1 LNNGL
6 TLAAGQALHFYG
18 KAVGAINS
26 GDGVQFAGVQGDHIL
41 IKKSVAAELQAN
53 PSYFI
58 GIAATNIADEA
69 FGYVIW
75 FGYVQNLDT
84 TGLSAGQILYAN
96 TNDGAANGSLTTTKP
111 LATKGII
118 QVAAVI
124 KLENGNANNGIFLVR
139 PQFLSVTIDQV
150 AGLQDALNSLIGG
163 NKLLG
168 LLDVQDPVNIETTYV
183 STTSRFYGNIFA
195 GETIYRVEDGLV
207 YTIAQ
212 SRTIN
217 GTGTLENYYDG
228 T

>member
-1 LNNGL
+1 M
-6 TLAAGQALHFYG
+6 
-18 KAVGAINS
+18 
-26 GDGVQFAGVQGDHIL
+26 
-41 IKKSVAAELQAN
+41 
-53 PSYFI
+53 
-58 GIAATNIADEA
+58 
-69 FGYVIW
+69 
-75 FGYVQNLDT
+75 
-84 TGLSAGQILYAN
+84 
-96 TNDGAANGSLTTTKP
+96 P

-124 KLENGNANNGIFLVR
+124 KLENGDANNGIFLVR

-150 AGLQDALNSLIGG
+150 AGLEDALNSLIGG

-217 GTGTLENYYDG
+217 GTTTLENYYDG

>member
-1 LNNGL
+1 LNSGL
-6 TLAAGQALHFYG
+6 TLKAGQALHFYG
-18 KAVGAINS
+18 KASGAINS
-26 GDGVQFAGVQGDHIL
+26 GDAVQFAGVQGDHIL

-58 GIAATNIADEA
+58 GIATSDISNGS
-69 FGYVIW
+69 FGYATW
-75 FGYVQNLDT
+75 FGYVENLDT
-84 TGLSAGQILYAN
+84 TGLSAGQILYVN
-96 TNDGAANGSLTTTKP
+96 TNDGAANGSLTTTMP

-124 KLENGNANNGIFLVR
+124 KLETGNSNNGIFLVR
-139 PQFLSVTIDQV
+139 PQFLSITIGQV
-150 AGLQDALNSLIGG
+150 AGLEDALNSLIGG

-168 LLDVQDPVNIETTYV
+168 LLDVQDPMNIETTYV

-217 GTGTLENYYDG
+217 GTTTLENYYDG